1 MESGYDTAPA
11 ELVERVLE
19 AGAVGVNVEDTVH
32 SQGRLRGA
40 QEHADYIAGIRSAA
54 DEAGVHLVINGRTD
68 VFATDEQIPDRL
80 AEAITRLTLLESA
93 GADSLYP
100 VRVPDVATLEAL
112 LAAVSTPLN
121 VTAHPLGGAIPDGLD
136 LARLTELGVRRV
148 SFGPLLQAV
157 LGEHVGE
164 VTKAW
169 R

>member
-1 MESGYDTAPA
+1 
-11 ELVERVLE
+11 
-19 AGAVGVNVEDTVH
+19 
-32 SQGRLRGA
+32 
-40 QEHADYIAGIRSAA
+40 
-54 DEAGVHLVINGRTD
+54 
-68 VFATDEQIPDRL
+68 
-80 AEAITRLTLLESA
+80 
-93 GADSLYP
+93 
-100 VRVPDVATLEAL
+100 
-112 LAAVSTPLN
+112 VSTPLN